1 MGDGAPAAMRP
12 ATWRSLFAVKEFR
25 SLWVAQAVSLTGD
38 QLARVA
44 VAVLVFD
51 RTDSALLT
59 AAVYAITYLPW
70 LIGGPLLGGLADRY
84 PRRTVMV
91 VCNMCSAALVALM
104 AVPSVPLPV
113 LCVLLFIIVL
123 LESPFTAARAALMVD
138 VLPDDRYVLATAINN
153 LTIQGAQVF
162 GFAAGG
168 VLVAAIGSRQA
179 LLVDA
184 ATFLFSAILL
194 RLTVRNRPAA
204 DARAAGEEGMRAWG
218 SRIAAGSRLVFG
230 DPRLRGLLVL
240 AWLAAFYVVPEGLA
254 APYADEFDGS
264 AVVVGLILAAQPTG
278 AVLGG
283 LVLSRLVPPARR
295 LVLLVPL
302 CVVSCAPLIL
312 CALQPSLEVT
322 LVLLA
327 LSGLGASYQL
337 VANAV
342 FMQTVPQKW
351 RGQAFGLASAGLVAG
366 QGISLVLAGAIAEF
380 ISPPLVVAGAG
391 LLGTVVALGFAGI
404 GRRLASPAPATAY

>member
-1 MGDGAPAAMRP
+1 MGDGAPSAMGP

-25 SLWVAQAVSLTGD
+25 SLWVAQAISLTGD

-91 VCNMCSAALVALM
+91 VCNLCSAALVALM

-184 ATFLFSAILL
+184 GTFLFSAILL
-194 RLTVRNRPAA
+194 RLTVRSRPAA
-204 DARAAGEEGMRAWG
+204 DARPDGEGMRGWG

-254 APYADEFDGS
+254 APYADEFDGT
-264 AVVVGLILAAQPTG
+264 AVVVGLILAAQPAG

-283 LVLSRLVPPARR
+283 LVLSRFVRPARR
-295 LVLLVPL
+295 LALLVPL

-337 VANAV
+337 VANAA
-342 FMQTVPQKW
+342 FMQTVPQMW

-391 LLGTVVALGFAGI
+391 VLGTVVALGFAGI

>member
-1 MGDGAPAAMRP
+1 VGDGAPSAMGP

-91 VCNMCSAALVALM
+91 VCNLCSAALVALM

-184 ATFLFSAILL
+184 GTFLFSAILL
-194 RLTVRNRPAA
+194 RLTVRSRPAA
-204 DARAAGEEGMRAWG
+204 DARPDGEGIRGWG
-218 SRIAAGSRLVFG
+218 SRIAAGSRL
-230 DPRLRGLLVL
+230 
-240 AWLAAFYVVPEGLA
+240 A
-254 APYADEFDGS
+254 
-264 AVVVGLILAAQPTG
+264 
-278 AVLGG
+278 
-283 LVLSRLVPPARR
+283 
-295 LVLLVPL
+295 LLVPL
-302 CVVSCAPLIL
+302 CVLSCAPLIL

-337 VANAV
+337 VANAA
-342 FMQTVPQKW
+342 FMQTVPQMW

-391 LLGTVVALGFAGI
+391 VLGTVVALGFAGI